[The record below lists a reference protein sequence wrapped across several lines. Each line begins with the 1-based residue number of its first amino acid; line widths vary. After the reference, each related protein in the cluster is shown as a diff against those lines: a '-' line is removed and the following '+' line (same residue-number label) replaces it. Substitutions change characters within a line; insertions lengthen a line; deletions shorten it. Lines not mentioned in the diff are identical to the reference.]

1 MEIQRIKLGP
11 YIEELGPLNSKTTNQ
26 RFYKIEK
33 NKLVDITNLFW
44 KSDN

>member
-26 RFYKIEK
+26 RFYKVINCKLIDITDVFWSK
-33 NKLVDITNLFW
+33 NK
-44 KSDN
+44 